1 MVRTSLAPR
10 HLGSGRRWSRNP
22 EQEPRACSLR
32 GSSPGSLGAS
42 PLAKRSFLLR
52 QGQEPASGCG
62 ANDRLSPLSQG
73 EQQGCPS
80 TRPGL
85 LAFSRAGAA
94 QEVVE
99 PTFTHRQ
106 SQRGVHLVRG
116 RDHFLF
122 LCSPLAALPGN
133 FLLPQS
139 LRSGFWIDSRCRHLL
154 FLRHPVCCVLTF
166 PEAENSPPFAPAM
179 FAQSASMKS
188 SSLSSLYSSCRHH
201 GYHLPPLSSSPWLP
215 FTIIITAAM
224 RLAPGEA
231 LCTSHVFLG
240 RSFLSSHHFTD
251 EGTKLRG

>member
-1 MVRTSLAPR
+1 M
-10 HLGSGRRWSRNP
+10 
-22 EQEPRACSLR
+22 EQTTE
-32 GSSPGSLGAS
+32 
-42 PLAKRSFLLR
+42 
-52 QGQEPASGCG
+52 QTTT
-62 ANDRLSPLSQG
+62 PLSQG
-73 EQQGCPS
+73 EQQGCPG

-85 LAFSRAGAA
+85 LAFSWAGAA
-94 QEVVE
+94 QEVAV
-99 PTFTHRQ
+99 PTFIHRQ
-106 SQRGVHLVRG
+106 SQRGVCLVRG
-116 RDHFLF
+116 WDHFLF

-133 FLLPQS
+133 FLLPHS
-139 LRSGFWIDSRCRHLL
+139 LRSGLWIDSRCRHLL

-179 FAQSASMKS
+179 FAHSASMKS

-240 RSFLSSHHFTD
+240 RSFLSSLHFTD
-251 EGTKLRG
+251 EGTELRVRAICLGSHGW